1 MVLKQGT
8 YLGNNGEKIK
18 WETIERRHQPTG
30 LVIIPRLI
38 PSNRYV
44 LIRQYRPPISNY
56 IIGFPAGLFEG
67 DDIRE
72 EALRE
77 LKEETG
83 YTGKITGISPIL
95 KTCTGVMDQS
105 SRIINVDI
113 DETDPQNL
121 NPEQSLEPS
130 EEIEVIVKREDEI
143 REFLGQEQ
151 EKGYA
156 IGAGLWYLFGINKSV
171 TNIIRGAIKDEEG
184 YLY

>member
-1 MVLKQGT
+1 MKKVSEKILFEGNWLVIKQASF
-8 YLGNNGEKIK
+8 LGNNGEEIK
-18 WETIERRHQPTG
+18 WEIIERRHQPTG
-30 LVIIPRLI
+30 LVMIPRLV

-44 LIRQYRPPISNY
+44 LIRQYRPPINNY
-56 IIGFPAGLFEG
+56 IIGFPAGISDG

-72 EALRE
+72 GALRE

-113 DETDPQNL
+113 DETDAQNL

-130 EEIEVIVKREDEI
+130 EEIEVIIKREDEI
-143 REFLGQEQ
+143 SRFLQQEQ
-151 EKGYA
+151 EKGHE
-156 IGAGLWYLFGINKSV
+156 IGAGLWYLFGINK
-171 TNIIRGAIKDEEG
+171 
-184 YLY
+184 